1 MQPKPQSEPH
11 LTSWN
16 DFCRLVLEIIAEQ
29 SPCSQSTLFLLAIAR
44 GLQSFG
50 DVTLDELKK
59 LLRRCVQE
67 LKARGLVQ
75 IDGANLILT
84 PALSTED
91 EDILELTAEAPTR
104 AQLQPQTQA
113 TGNPKPPREPTREWI
128 SAAPAGSAEYEDIL
142 ELTAEVPI
150 NQTKT
155 QVTGSPNAREPT
167 RERMTA
173 APAQPRQLQ
182 TGNPA
187 RERTSAAAQSAKEED
202 ILKLTAE
209 FELNEIEDILELTAE
224 LELNEV
230 EDILELTA
238 ELEHHPPL
246 RPSKGNETTTNQ
258 PQRAREPT
266 REEIIAAMRQ
276 FISDE

>member
-1 MQPKPQSEPH
+1 
-11 LTSWN
+11 
-16 DFCRLVLEIIAEQ
+16 
-29 SPCSQSTLFLLAIAR
+29 
-44 GLQSFG
+44 
-50 DVTLDELKK
+50 
-59 LLRRCVQE
+59 VQE

-84 PALSTED
+84 PALSTEV
-91 EDILELTAEAPTR
+91 EDILELTAEVPTR

-113 TGNPKPPREPTREWI
+113 TGNPKPPREPTRERI
-128 SAAPAGSAEYEDIL
+128 RGAPAGSAEYEDIL
-142 ELTAEVPI
+142 ELTAEVPT

-155 QVTGSPNAREPT
+155 QVTGSPARQPT
-167 RERMTA
+167 SERMTT
-173 APAQPRQLQ
+173 APAQPRQLH

-246 RPSKGNETTTNQ
+246 RPSKGNETKTNQ
-258 PQRAREPT
+258 PQSAREPT

>member
-16 DFCRLVLEIIAEQ
+16 DFCRVVLEIIAEQ

-50 DVTLDELKK
+50 DVSLDELKK

-84 PALSTED
+84 PAVSAEG

-113 TGNPKPPREPTREWI
+113 TGSPKPPREPTRERI

-155 QVTGSPNAREPT
+155 QETGSQPLVSRQARGRPPRLPSPRNFK
-167 RERMTA
+167 RETPLVSGQ
-173 APAQPRQLQ
+173 APLHK
-182 TGNPA
+182 A
-187 RERTSAAAQSAKEED
+187 RRKRTYLS
-202 ILKLTAE
+202 
-209 FELNEIEDILELTAE
+209 
-224 LELNEV
+224 
-230 EDILELTA
+230 
-238 ELEHHPPL
+238 
-246 RPSKGNETTTNQ
+246 
-258 PQRAREPT
+258 
-266 REEIIAAMRQ
+266 
-276 FISDE
+276 

>member
-11 LTSWN
+11 LNSWD

-29 SPCSQSTLFLLAIAR
+29 SPCSQSTLFVLAIAR

-50 DVTLDELKK
+50 DVSLDELKK

-67 LKARGLVQ
+67 LEARGLVQ

-113 TGNPKPPREPTREWI
+113 TGNPKPPREPTRERI

-155 QVTGSPNAREPT
+155 QVTGSPAREPT
-167 RERMTA
+167 SERMTT

-246 RPSKGNETTTNQ
+246 RPSKGVLATTNQ
-258 PQRAREPT
+258 TKPGEPT
-266 REEIIAAMRQ
+266 REEIIAAMRK